1 MTYLHKLNN
10 ASILKWVSSNIAQNH
25 LRPSR
30 TPLQPIGYFLSS
42 YTIELYNTKTSFKA
56 EKPEMLDITST
67 STGRNGGGTSRVI
80 LKEAQAA
87 LLEYL
92 HCTRGF
98 QFMDAEN
105 MSKNSPQFLNKLLR
119 SIDGKIDKDIGGLI
133 SRYLRYH
140 PINEFEPFF
149 ESLGLKPSEYIPHLP
164 CNLMF
169 LADDGLLLHNYTVL
183 SSYGVAR
190 SKIGKIFK
198 EAREVFRYDF
208 EVLLSKLQAYEE
220 LGLSQFALVKF
231 IVCSPYILVGDVNV
245 PFVKLLEKLKCLGFK
260 THWIE
265 RNLSEDNSYS
275 WSRILEVLRLF
286 DEMGCSNKQLVE
298 LLGQHPDI
306 LFESSGER
314 TLSLIGFLLKFGSTR
329 SQICSMFLQF
339 PQIQIV
345 QFVLNL
351 RKCVLVLNEIEMEV
365 AEIQKIVCSH
375 PLLLGLC
382 ALKSTNSL
390 LSYLKI
396 GKKRLSR
403 YIQENPEALK
413 KWVLGRRVEPLPD
426 SEEDSKGKRVKF
438 LLDVGFVANSN
449 KMEVAL
455 KLFRGKGGELQ
466 DRFNCLVNAGLNR
479 QDVCDMIKV
488 SPQILNQQRDVL
500 QMKIDVLVN
509 HLGYPVSSLVNF
521 PSYLSYTTQRVKLRV
536 FMYNWLRGQGTISP
550 TLALSTVVAM
560 AEKQFLS
567 QYVNHHPCGPQ
578 VWIASIPNWVSSIF
592 HEYHLTSPRT
602 LFHPIGVFPNVQIP
616 RLYST
621 KMAPEIENHEIL
633 VETSTAKGRKG
644 THSHRYIQKEMQAA
658 LLEYLHSTRGLQF
671 IDAENISKNC
681 PHFIDKL
688 FKRVDCEREIRKSMA
703 RFLRYHPINEFEP
716 FFESLGLEP
725 SEYVSLLPCNL
736 MYLIDD
742 ELLLHNYTVL
752 SYYGIPPN
760 KVGKIYREAREVFRY
775 DFQVLASKLQAYEE
789 LGLSRSAL
797 VHYVVGS
804 PELLLGDV
812 NAAFVSVFKK
822 LKSIGFESNG
832 MEGNLKED
840 NTYYWSRMLEVFSLF
855 SEMGCSDE
863 QSGKLL
869 RHNPDILFE
878 SSGETTVSLIGLLQ
892 KFGFTK
898 RELCSMFLQFPQI
911 PVAKFVA
918 NLRQCILF
926 LDEIDMKAAEI
937 GKIVHSHTLLLGLC
951 SLKKTK
957 SLLDTLNVGKKR
969 LSRYIQENPEE
980 LKNWV
985 WGRRVESFPNSGDEV
1000 RSKAQRTKFLLDI
1013 GFVENS
1019 NKMKA
1024 ALKACRGNGV
1034 ELQERF
1040 DCIVKAGLDRKDVCE
1055 MVRSSPQILNQTTDV
1070 IEMKINCLVNEL
1082 GYPIWSL
1089 LTAKRLLSYKMERV
1103 KLRVRMFN
1111 WLKDHGIADPGL
1123 SLSTLI
1129 SCSESYFIKTYVHR
1143 HPAGPQVWHDLKNE
1157 IESDW

>member
-1 MTYLHKLNN
+1 MSQICSMFLQFPQIEVTKFISNMRRCFSILNEIKMGFTEIGKIVQSQPLLLGSIALKSTNTLLLNLKIGKKELSRYIQENPQEMKNWVFGRTLGPLQLEENLTSKKFLLDIGFVENPNKITEAVNQFQGNGLQERFDCIIEAGLDHDEVCKMIKRYPLILCQSKKLIEMKIDLLFGGLPKISCGIKRIKHRVFMYNWLKDQGTIDPELVMIHLRKLNN

-42 YTIELYNTKTSFKA
+42 YTIELYNTKTSFKT

-119 SIDGKIDKDIGGLI
+119 SIDGKLDKDIGGLL

-190 SKIGKIFK
+190 IKIGKIFK

-231 IVCSPYILVGDVNV
+231 IVCSPCILVGDVNV

-275 WSRILEVLRLF
+275 WNRILEVLRLF
-286 DEMGCSNKQLVE
+286 NEMGCSNKQLVE

-375 PLLLGLC
+375 PLLLGSC

-438 LLDVGFVANSN
+438 LLDVGFVENSN

-550 TLALSTVVAM
+550 TLALSTVIAM

-578 VWIASIPNWVSSIF
+578 VW
-592 HEYHLTSPRT
+592 HEL
-602 LFHPIGVFPNVQIP
+602 
-616 RLYST
+616 
-621 KMAPEIENHEIL
+621 K
-633 VETSTAKGRKG
+633 
-644 THSHRYIQKEMQAA
+644 
-658 LLEYLHSTRGLQF
+658 
-671 IDAENISKNC
+671 
-681 PHFIDKL
+681 
-688 FKRVDCEREIRKSMA
+688 
-703 RFLRYHPINEFEP
+703 
-716 FFESLGLEP
+716 
-725 SEYVSLLPCNL
+725 
-736 MYLIDD
+736 
-742 ELLLHNYTVL
+742 
-752 SYYGIPPN
+752 
-760 KVGKIYREAREVFRY
+760 
-775 DFQVLASKLQAYEE
+775 SKLY
-789 LGLSRSAL
+789 
-797 VHYVVGS
+797 YV
-804 PELLLGDV
+804 
-812 NAAFVSVFKK
+812 
-822 LKSIGFESNG
+822 
-832 MEGNLKED
+832 
-840 NTYYWSRMLEVFSLF
+840 
-855 SEMGCSDE
+855 
-863 QSGKLL
+863 
-869 RHNPDILFE
+869 
-878 SSGETTVSLIGLLQ
+878 
-892 KFGFTK
+892 
-898 RELCSMFLQFPQI
+898 
-911 PVAKFVA
+911 
-918 NLRQCILF
+918 
-926 LDEIDMKAAEI
+926 
-937 GKIVHSHTLLLGLC
+937 
-951 SLKKTK
+951 
-957 SLLDTLNVGKKR
+957 
-969 LSRYIQENPEE
+969 
-980 LKNWV
+980 
-985 WGRRVESFPNSGDEV
+985 
-1000 RSKAQRTKFLLDI
+1000 
-1013 GFVENS
+1013 
-1019 NKMKA
+1019 
-1024 ALKACRGNGV
+1024 
-1034 ELQERF
+1034 
-1040 DCIVKAGLDRKDVCE
+1040 
-1055 MVRSSPQILNQTTDV
+1055 
-1070 IEMKINCLVNEL
+1070 
-1082 GYPIWSL
+1082 
-1089 LTAKRLLSYKMERV
+1089 
-1103 KLRVRMFN
+1103 
-1111 WLKDHGIADPGL
+1111 
-1123 SLSTLI
+1123 
-1129 SCSESYFIKTYVHR
+1129 
-1143 HPAGPQVWHDLKNE
+1143 
-1157 IESDW
+1157 